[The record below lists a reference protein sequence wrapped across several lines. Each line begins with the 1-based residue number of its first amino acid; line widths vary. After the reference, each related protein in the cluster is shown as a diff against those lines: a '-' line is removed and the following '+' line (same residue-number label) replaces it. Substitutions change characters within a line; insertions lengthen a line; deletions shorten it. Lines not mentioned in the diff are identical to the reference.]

1 LKILNSYIY
10 FRNKD
15 KKQYQ
20 MAYLDNTEITV
31 DAILTKK
38 GRQKLASGQSLNIT
52 KFALGD
58 DEIDYT
64 LYEPAHPKGSAY
76 YDSAIRA
83 IPVTEASPDE
93 TQVLRYKLVT
103 LPKGTTQIPTVK
115 LGVPSISVNQS
126 EGGVGLTPTTSPSGN
141 TNAGYTVVLADQRA
155 GTLTVTRGAN
165 GTGTVPVFLGEEI
178 TTTAQVVSGLEFRF
192 TPNPSLTIDI
202 STTLTVYGN
211 ETGGS
216 QTIPVSVI
224 YKATI

>member
-1 LKILNSYIY
+1 
-10 FRNKD
+10 
-15 KKQYQ
+15 
-20 MAYLDNTEITV
+20 MGYLDNTEITV

-52 KFALGD
+52 KFSLGD
-58 DEIDYT
+58 DEIDYS

-103 LPKGTTQIPTVK
+103 LPKGTTTIPTVK
-115 LGVPSISVNQS
+115 LGITSIPVTQL

-155 GTLTVTRGAN
+155 GTITVTKAAS
-165 GTGTVPVFLGEEI
+165 GTGTIPVFLGDEI
-178 TTTAQVVSGLEFRF
+178 TTTAQVVTGLEFRF
-192 TPNPSLTIDI
+192 TPNPQLTIDI
-202 STTLTVYGN
+202 STTLSVYGN

-216 QTIPVSVI
+216 QTIPVTVT
-224 YKATI
+224 YQATV

>member
-1 LKILNSYIY
+1 
-10 FRNKD
+10 
-15 KKQYQ
+15 

-38 GRQKLASGQSLNIT
+38 GRQKLASGQSLSIT

-83 IPVTEASPDE
+83 IPITEASPDE

-115 LGVPSISVNQS
+115 MGGLTSIASNQS
-126 EGGVGLTPTTSPSGN
+126 DGGTAISPQTTPAGN
-141 TNAGYTVVLADQRA
+141 ANAGYTLVLADQRA
-155 GTLTVTRGAN
+155 GTLTVTRGATA
-165 GTGTVPVFLGEEI
+165 TGTVPVFLGEEI
-178 TTTAQVVSGLEFRF
+178 TTTAQVVSGAEFRF
-192 TPNPSLTIDI
+192 TPNPNLTIDI
-202 STTLTVYGN
+202 ATTITVYGN

-216 QTIPVSVI
+216 QTIPVTI
-224 YKATI
+224 TYKA

>member
-1 LKILNSYIY
+1 
-10 FRNKD
+10 
-15 KKQYQ
+15 

-115 LGVPSISVNQS
+115 LGYPQISVNQC
-126 EGGVGLTPTTSPSGN
+126 EGGVPLEPTTSPSGN
-141 TNAGYTVVLADQRA
+141 QNAGYTMVLADQRA
-155 GTLTVTRGAN
+155 GTITVTQGAN

-178 TTTAQVVSGLEFRF
+178 TTTAQVVSGRMFRF

-216 QTIPVSVI
+216 QTIPVTVI

>member
-1 LKILNSYIY
+1 
-10 FRNKD
+10 
-15 KKQYQ
+15 
-20 MAYLDNTEITV
+20 MAYLDNAEITV
-31 DAILTKK
+31 YAILTKK

-76 YDSAIRA
+76 YDSAITS
-83 IPVTEASPDE
+83 IPITEASPDE

-192 TPNPSLTIDI
+192 TPNPNLTIDV
-202 STTLTVYGN
+202 TTTITVYGN

-216 QTIPVSVI
+216 QTIPVIVT
-224 YKATI
+224 YKATV

>member
-1 LKILNSYIY
+1 
-10 FRNKD
+10 
-15 KKQYQ
+15 
-20 MAYLDNTEITV
+20 MGYLDNTEITV

-58 DEIDYT
+58 DEIDYS

-103 LPKGTTQIPTVK
+103 LPKGTTIIPTVK
-115 LGVPSISVNQS
+115 LGITSIPVTQL
-126 EGGVGLTPTTSPSGN
+126 EGGVALSPTTSPSGN
-141 TNAGYTVVLADQRA
+141 ANAGYTVVLADQRA
-155 GTLTVTRGAN
+155 GTITVTRGAS
-165 GTGTVPVFLGEEI
+165 GTGTIPVFLGDEI
-178 TTTAQVVSGLEFRF
+178 TTTAQVVTGLEFRF
-192 TPNPSLTIDI
+192 TPNPQLTIDI

-216 QTIPVSVI
+216 QTIPVTVT
-224 YKATI
+224 YQATV

>member
-1 LKILNSYIY
+1 
-10 FRNKD
+10 
-15 KKQYQ
+15 
-20 MAYLDNTEITV
+20 MAYLDNSEITV

-83 IPVTEASPDE
+83 IPVTEATPDE
-93 TQVLRYKLVT
+93 TQILRYKLVT
-103 LPKGTTQIPTVK
+103 LPKGTTQIPVVK
-115 LGVPSISVNQS
+115 LGITAISVNQS
-126 EGGVGLTPTTSPSGN
+126 EGGVSLSPTTSPAGN

-155 GTLTVTRGAN
+155 GTLTVTNGTT

-192 TPNPSLTIDI
+192 TPNPNLTIDVA
-202 STTLTVYGN
+202 TTLTVYGN
-211 ETGGS
+211 DTGGS
-216 QTIPVSVI
+216 ETIPVTVT
-224 YKATI
+224 YKQRI

>member
-1 LKILNSYIY
+1 
-10 FRNKD
+10 
-15 KKQYQ
+15 

-83 IPVTEASPDE
+83 IPITEASPDE

-103 LPKGTTQIPTVK
+103 LPKGTTQIATVK
-115 LGVPSISVNQS
+115 LGVPSIAVTQN
-126 EGGVGLTPTTSPSGN
+126 EGGVALLPTTSPSGN
-141 TNAGYTVVLADQRA
+141 SNSGYTMVLADQRA
-155 GTLTVTRGAN
+155 GTLSVSRGAT
-165 GTGTVPVFLGEEI
+165 GTGTSLFLNDEI
-178 TTTAQVVSGLEFRF
+178 TTTATVVSGLEFRF
-192 TPNPSLTIDI
+192 TPNPNLKIDVATTI
-202 STTLTVYGN
+202 TVYGN

-216 QTIPVSVI
+216 QTIPVTVT
-224 YKATI
+224 YKQIV

>member
-1 LKILNSYIY
+1 
-10 FRNKD
+10 
-15 KKQYQ
+15 

-38 GRQKLASGQSLNIT
+38 GREKLAAGQGLNIT

-76 YDSAIRA
+76 YDASIKA

-103 LPKGTTQIPTVK
+103 LPKGTTKIPKVEF
-115 LGVPSISVNQS
+115 GVPSISTTQNGGQVNLS
-126 EGGVGLTPTTSPSGN
+126 PTTSPSGN
-141 TNAGYTVVLADQRA
+141 TQSGYTVILANKNA
-155 GTLTVTRGAN
+155 GSIVGSGLAAGVG
-165 GTGTVPVFLGEEI
+165 GTPTFLGDEL
-178 TTTAQVVSGLEFRF
+178 TATAAVETGLTF
-192 TPNPSLTIDI
+192 TFIPNPNITSTIR
-202 STTLTVYGN
+202 TTITVYGN

-216 QTIPVSVI
+216 QSIPV
-224 YKATI
+224 TITYVQPT

>member
-1 LKILNSYIY
+1 
-10 FRNKD
+10 
-15 KKQYQ
+15 

-52 KFALGD
+52 KFALAD

-103 LPKGTTQIPTVK
+103 LPKGTTQIPVVK
-115 LGVPSISVNQS
+115 LGVTAIAVNQT
-126 EGGVGLTPTTSPSGN
+126 EGGVGLTPTTSPAGN
-141 TNAGYTVVLADQRA
+141 QNAGYTVVLADQRA
-155 GTLTVTRGAN
+155 GTLTVTSGTT
-165 GTGTVPVFLGEEI
+165 GTGTIPVFLGEEI

-192 TPNPSLTIDI
+192 NPNPNLTIAVA
-202 STTLTVYGN
+202 TTITVYGN

-216 QTIPVSVI
+216 QTIPVTVT
-224 YKATI
+224 YKQTV

>member
-1 LKILNSYIY
+1 
-10 FRNKD
+10 
-15 KKQYQ
+15 

-38 GRQKLASGQSLNIT
+38 GRQKLASGQSLSIT

-83 IPVTEASPDE
+83 IPVTEATPDE
-93 TQVLRYKLVT
+93 TQILRYKLVT
-103 LPKGTTQIPTVK
+103 LPKGTTQIPIVK
-115 LGVPSISVNQS
+115 LGVTAISVNQT
-126 EGGVGLTPTTSPSGN
+126 EGGVSLSPTTSPAGN

-155 GTLTVTRGAN
+155 GTLTVTNGTT

-192 TPNPSLTIDI
+192 TPNPNLTIDVA
-202 STTLTVYGN
+202 TTLTVYGN
-211 ETGGS
+211 DTGGS
-216 QTIPVSVI
+216 ETIPVTVI
-224 YKATI
+224 YKQRI